1 MAYIMPDTTIKI
13 LKNVPLDPTYDHTIY
28 FANANDQYAYFA
40 SKVKGANYTF
50 NTQSYQRVNR
60 GWLKIGC
67 AADNLY
73 DCNYL
78 MFQNSAFGTKWFY
91 AFIKTVEYVN
101 DETTQIEYEID
112 DIQTWFFDYELEQC
126 FVEREHVSDDTIGK
140 HTVPEQV
147 EIGSYVF
154 DTSLTDYGHCS
165 LFDNNGSNWSIIV
178 VATVTLNQQQEIVP
192 ATGRMYGKMYTGL
205 AFNRFTSASAANT
218 FIDNVT
224 QNLAYGED
232 AILAIFMIP
241 DQFLVG
247 DGTTNWRGYGLS
259 KAYSWTITR
268 GNTQSQPK
276 NNKLYTYP
284 YNMLVVTT
292 SEGNNAEYKYEY
304 FSGTTASIGVR
315 GSISASPQA
324 QLVPF
329 SYKGL
334 AYAYNEQLLINS
346 FPFCTYITD
355 AYKAWLALNS
365 TKQTTSA
372 ISAGMGLGADA
383 IKIAQSVG
391 TVGAAKSAALIGEA
405 VQSNFD
411 RISGI
416 IVPQIVAETMPP
428 HAKGQSSNVLDMQ
441 MGTFGYWFYNA
452 HVRNEYAIMID
463 DYFSMFGYACH
474 EVKVPNRNV
483 RTYWTYTKTVGC
495 VIKGSIPADSA
506 RRICSI
512 YDNGITFW
520 RYSANIDNNI
530 GNYSLNNAISV

>member
-1 MAYIMPDTTIKI
+1 MAYIAPDTTIKI

-40 SKVKGANYTF
+40 SKVKGTNYTF
-50 NTQSYQRVNR
+50 SRQSYQRVNR
-60 GWLKIGC
+60 GWLKIAC

-140 HTVPEQV
+140 HTVPEQI
-147 EIGSYVF
+147 ELGEYVV
-154 DTSLTDYGHCS
+154 TDKGLSAYFENS
-165 LFDNNGSNWSIIV
+165 VSNAWSIVI
-178 VATVTLNQQQEIVP
+178 VATVTVSGTTITP
-192 ATGRMYGKMYTGL
+192 AAGRLLGAVYTGL
-205 AFNRFTSASAANT
+205 AYNVFSNYSDANT
-218 FIDNVT
+218 FINTVT
-224 QNLAYGED
+224 QDFAYGED

-241 DQFLVG
+241 QAFVTRALGSDYRQPFTEVISK
-247 DGTTNWRGYGLS
+247 DTNWTYNIGGI
-259 KAYSWTITR
+259 ATT
-268 GNTQSQPK
+268 PK

-284 YNMLVVTT
+284 YNLLSV
-292 SEGNNAEYKYEY
+292 SNNEGNNAIFRYEFFADTSCRFGIRCALSSSPESELIPLNY
-304 FSGTTASIGVR
+304 NGDVLNYNER
-315 GSISASPQA
+315 LSIS
-324 QLVPF
+324 
-329 SYKGL
+329 
-334 AYAYNEQLLINS
+334 S
-346 FPFCTYITD
+346 FPLCTYITD

-365 TKQTTSA
+365 TKQTVNA
-372 ISAGMGLGADA
+372 VSAGMGLGADL
-383 IKIAQSVG
+383 IKIAQAVG
-391 TVGAAKSAALIGEA
+391 TAGVAQSAPLIGEA
-405 VQSNFD
+405 IHTNFD
-411 RISGI
+411 RIANVV
-416 IVPQIVAETMPP
+416 VPQTIAKTMPP
-428 HAKGQSSNVLDMQ
+428 HAKGQSTQ
-441 MGTFGYWFYNA
+441 MLNMAVGNFGYRYYNL
-452 HVRNEYAIMID
+452 HVRDEYAKLID
-463 DYFSMFGYACH
+463 DYFSMFGYASH

-483 RTYWTYTKTVGC
+483 RAYWTYTKTVGC

-506 RRICSI
+506 RKICSI